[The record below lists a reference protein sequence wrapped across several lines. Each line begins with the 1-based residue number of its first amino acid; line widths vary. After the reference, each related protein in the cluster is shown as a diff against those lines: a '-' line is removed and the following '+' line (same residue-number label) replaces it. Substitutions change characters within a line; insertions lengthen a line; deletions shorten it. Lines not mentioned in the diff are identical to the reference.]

1 MLLKFLSKL
10 DRLGALDTFLG
21 HGLSQVIELFSD
33 IGLDIIFNLV
43 KFIPKILFDSAK
55 IFPTGSQIS
64 LDFA

>member
-21 HGLSQVIELFSD
+21 HGLSQIIELFSD

-43 KFIPKILFDSAK
+43 KFIPEILFDGAK
-55 IFPTGSQIS
+55 VFPTCSQIS
-64 LDFA
+64 LNFA